1 MNMKSK
7 QKDIENR
14 LCNLLETFAIPEFRK
29 DATKW
34 HNLKWLNENLHL
46 KNVQNI
52 DYDEVRILIRMLLFK
67 LGDNNE

>member
-29 DATKW
+29 DATK
-34 HNLKWLNENLHL
+34 
-46 KNVQNI
+46 
-52 DYDEVRILIRMLLFK
+52 
-67 LGDNNE
+67 